1 MLKYAHVIAEVLS
14 NPWAILDSKFDAIVA
29 VLARREAG
37 ERFTEEEIRSVVG
50 ERKTV
55 AAALPYVVD
64 EQGQVF
70 RGVREAD
77 GAGNVVEM
85 SAYTAAA
92 AGGAKGKL
100 VAILPMYGM
109 ILPRAADF
117 NMSEQGSSIEAMR
130 KNFRSALSNPDVK
143 AIVLDVDSP
152 GGSVYQVDEF
162 AKEIFDARGQKKI
175 VAQINPLAA
184 SAAYYLAS
192 QADEIAITPSG
203 EVGSIGVRAMHQDL
217 SKALELKGVKVTT
230 ITFGKY
236 KAENNPF
243 EPMSD
248 EGKAFMQQRVN
259 DYGAMFEKAVA
270 RGRGVSV
277 GDVGKNFGEGRVF
290 GASEGKSRGMVDK
303 IATLEQ
309 TLQRLGGGSASA
321 QVPMG
326 SSAAVTPI
334 AAHSAGGNVG
344 EHEIAVIACG
354 DSAKYLANN
363 PQLIR
368 ALESA
373 LRANKVS
380 GSEVAAGA
388 DVNPAIAE
396 TETTEVDSMETQTTA
411 TAVAGTE
418 AVQAANLRAAT
429 IVALASMH
437 GMSDKAAGWLK
448 ENKSVEAVQAEILGT
463 LASRATPVQ
472 TSAQPGAQIQLT
484 DKEQQHY
491 SILRGVRALCA
502 RAGRGFGQDSNCLE
516 FEISDTIAKKLGRE
530 TSGFLMPT
538 NIRTAA
544 TPRFS
549 DAARG
554 QYEAVLQG
562 ATGQAP
568 GSNLVQTTVLP
579 SEFIQLLRNMQVLTR
594 LGVRKLGDLQG
605 NLQLPKQTGAAT
617 LSWTGEN
624 PGSAVTASDQTF
636 GNVAMSPKTAMA
648 QTLYSRQFLIQSSL
662 DAEQLVREDLAAIFA
677 LGLDLAGL
685 YGTGAS
691 NQPTGIANTS
701 GINVVAIGTNGGAI
715 TYNLIVDCQTALETN
730 NVPIV
735 SPGIA
740 TTPGVK
746 GKLRKTAKLA
756 NTIAGAIWDD
766 DNTVAGYPAIASNQ
780 LPSNLTKG
788 SGVNLHALI
797 AGDFAQALFA
807 EWGAMEIIADP
818 YTQAGKNNVV
828 LTANMLVDFAV
839 RYAAAFSI
847 IKDIDPTL

>member
-1 MLKYAHVIAEVLS
+1 MLKYAHVIAEALN
-14 NPWAILDSKFDAIVA
+14 NPWAILDSKFDSIVS

-37 ERFTEEEIRSVVG
+37 ERFTEDEIRAAVG
-50 ERKTV
+50 ERKNFS
-55 AAALPYVVD
+55 AAMPSVVD
-64 EQGQVF
+64 EDGRVF
-70 RGVREAD
+70 RGTRTAD
-77 GAGNVVEM
+77 ESGAVYET
-85 SAYTAAA
+85 SAYQAAA
-92 AGGAKGKL
+92 TGGAKGKL
-100 VAILPMYGM
+100 IAILPVYGM
-109 ILPRAADF
+109 ILPKQADF
-117 NMSEQGSSIEAMR
+117 DMSEFGSSIETMR

-152 GGSVYQVDEF
+152 GGSVYHVDEF
-162 AKEIFDARGQKKI
+162 AKEIFDAREQKKI

-192 QADEIAITPSG
+192 QAEEIAITPSG

-217 SKALELKGVKVTT
+217 SKALDLKGVKVTT

-248 EGKAFMQQRVN
+248 EGRAFMQQRVN
-259 DYGAMFEKAVA
+259 DYGVAFEKAVA

-290 GASEGKSRGMVDK
+290 GASEGKSRGMVDRV
-303 IATLEQ
+303 ATLEQ

-321 QVPMG
+321 QVPMNA
-326 SSAAVTPI
+326 ST
-334 AAHSAGGNVG
+334 
-344 EHEIAVIACG
+344 
-354 DSAKYLANN
+354 
-363 PQLIR
+363 Q
-368 ALESA
+368 
-373 LRANKVS
+373 VS
-380 GSEVAAGA
+380 GGATAAGA
-388 DVNPAIAE
+388 GV
-396 TETTEVDSMETQTTA
+396 TTA
-411 TAVAGTE
+411 TAETKQEAKTHMATTVVTPAAGAVEQSAIFAE
-418 AVQAANLRAAT
+418 ANKRAAT
-429 IVALASMH
+429 ILALASMH
-437 GMSDKAAGWLK
+437 GMSDKAAGWLR
-448 ENKSVEAVQAEILGT
+448 EGKSVEAVQAEILDA
-463 LASRATPVQ
+463 LSSRTRPLQ
-472 TSAQPGAQIQLT
+472 TAAAPGAQVSLT
-484 DKEQQHY
+484 DDEQKQF

-502 RAGRGFGQDSNCLE
+502 RAGKGFGQDTNCFE
-516 FEISDTIAKKLGRE
+516 FEISDTIAKKLNRE
-530 TSGFLMPT
+530 TSGFYVPT

-549 DAARG
+549 GAARG

-568 GSNLVQTTVLP
+568 GTNLVQTTVMP
-579 SEFIQLLRNMQVLTR
+579 SEFIALLRNLQVLTR

-605 NLQLPKQTGAAT
+605 NVQLPKQTAAAT
-617 LSWTGEN
+617 LQWTGEN

-636 GNVAMSPKTAMA
+636 GNVSMSPKTAMA

-715 TYNLIVDCQTALETN
+715 TYNLVIDCQTALENN
-730 NVPIV
+730 NVPLV
-735 SPGIA
+735 SPGVA

-756 NTIAGAIWDD
+756 NSIAEPVWSD
-766 DNTVAGYPAIASNQ
+766 DNMVAGYPAIASNQ

-788 SGVNLHALI
+788 TGTNLHALI
-797 AGDFAQALFA
+797 AGDFAQAIFA

>member
-1 MLKYAHVIAEVLS
+1 MLKYAHVIAEALN
-14 NPWAILDSKFDAIVA
+14 NPWAILDSKFDAIVS

-37 ERFTEEEIRSVVG
+37 ERFTEDEIRAAVG
-50 ERKTV
+50 ERKNFE
-55 AAALPYVVD
+55 ASLPYLVD
-64 EQGQVF
+64 EDGKVF
-70 RGVREAD
+70 RVDE
-77 GAGNVVEM
+77 AGNIVE
-85 SAYTAAA
+85 YQAAA
-92 AGGAKGKL
+92 AGAAKGKL
-100 VAILPMYGM
+100 VAILPVYGM

-117 NMSEQGSSIEAMR
+117 NMSEVGSSIESMR

-152 GGSVYQVDEF
+152 GGSVYHVDEF

-192 QADEIAITPSG
+192 QAEEIAITPSG

-217 SKALELKGVKVTT
+217 SKALEQKGVKVTT

-248 EGKAFMQQRVN
+248 EGRAFMQQRVN

-277 GDVGKNFGEGRVF
+277 GDVGKSFGEGRVF
-290 GASEGKSRGMVDK
+290 GASEGKSRGMVDRV
-303 IATLEQ
+303 ATLEQ

-321 QVPMG
+321 QVPM
-326 SSAAVTPI
+326 SSST
-334 AAHSAGGNVG
+334 
-344 EHEIAVIACG
+344 
-354 DSAKYLANN
+354 
-363 PQLIR
+363 Q
-368 ALESA
+368 
-373 LRANKVS
+373 VS
-380 GSEVAAGA
+380 GGATAAGP

-411 TAVAGTE
+411 TAVAGND
-418 AVQAANLRAAT
+418 AVKAANLRAVT
-429 IVALASMH
+429 ILALASMH

-448 ENKSVEAVQAEILGT
+448 ENKSVEAVQTEILDT
-463 LASRATPVQ
+463 LASRTRPLQ
-472 TSAQPGAQIQLT
+472 TSAVPGAQVALT
-484 DKEQQHY
+484 DHEQKQF

-502 RAGRGFGQDSNCLE
+502 RAGKGFGQDSNCIE
-516 FEISDTIAKKLGRE
+516 FEISDTIAKKLGRD
-530 TSGFLMPT
+530 TSGFYVPT
-538 NIRTAA
+538 NIRTSA

-568 GSNLVQTTVLP
+568 GSNLVATEVMP
-579 SEFIQLLRNMQVLTR
+579 AEFIQLLRNMQVLTK

-605 NLQLPKQTGAAT
+605 NVQIPKQTGAGT
-617 LSWTGEN
+617 LQWTGEN
-624 PGSAVTASDQTF
+624 PGSAVTAADQTF

-662 DAEQLVREDLAAIFA
+662 DAEQLIREDFAAIFA

-685 YGTGAS
+685 VGTGAS
-691 NQPTGIANTS
+691 NQPTGISNTA
-701 GINVVAIGTNGGAI
+701 GVTVVPIGTNGGAI

-730 NVPIV
+730 NVPLV
-735 SPGIA
+735 SPGVA

-756 NTIAGAIWDD
+756 NTIAGAVWDD
-766 DNTVAGYPAIASNQ
+766 DNTVAGYQAISSNQ

-788 SGVNLHALI
+788 TGTNLHMLI
-797 AGDFAQALFA
+797 AGDFAQAIFA